1 MFRRALRYDGS
12 KNRTTRPA
20 LCNQRAEKPEMI
32 ARANA
37 NVRPAS
43 RPDRI
48 IPRLQRVVRTLA
60 RRDAHRDLNACN
72 PSVSA
77 LNGISA
83 APIEKLVAF
92 VGTPE
97 FRISA

>member
-1 MFRRALRYDGS
+1 M
-12 KNRTTRPA
+12 TRPA

-48 IPRLQRVVRTLA
+48 IPRLQRAVQTLA

-83 APIEKLVAF
+83 VPIEKLVTF
-92 VGTPE
+92 EGTPGL
-97 FRISA
+97 RISA

>member
-20 LCNQRAEKPEMI
+20 LCNQRTEKPEMTE
-32 ARANA
+32 RA

-48 IPRLQRVVRTLA
+48 VPRLQRVVRTLA